1 MQLASKLTHSISML
15 LLVFLLS
22 LDACGGGNPQL
33 PTVRVTPTPAISAI
47 WLSPQKDFLLQG
59 TTTTLSVRVKGIGI
73 QEVVFNAIRKQ
84 YPSLFLCAATA
95 SAGNIYSCDWN
106 YSSIGNG
113 PIELGF
119 TINPTAENIINPAGT
134 LSGVVR
140 YVEPYT
146 NDIYAGY
153 AAWQRGNPVAYQYSE
168 VTAKWIVPPVH
179 CSPGENSQVAIWAG
193 LAGTSAGSKLIQI
206 ATLSQCR
213 YGYPRYEADWEI
225 YPDNSAILI
234 PNHPITSGDEITAT
248 VSFSNGT
255 FKLFME
261 DANKWNFS
269 LTQAGS
275 SSNTQMAECILEAPT
290 LLINGQKQV
299 AALTNFGVVSIQCE
313 ADNEPIA
320 NGPQDIRYQMETKG
334 VAKATTSLLDNDGA
348 GFTVQWKHA

>member
-1 MQLASKLTHSISML
+1 MQRPTKLTHSLSML

-22 LDACGGGNPQL
+22 LAGCGGSNPSL
-33 PTVRVTPTPAISAI
+33 HTVHTTPTPAISAT
-47 WLSPQKDFLLQG
+47 WLSPQKNFLLQG
-59 TTTTLSVRVKGIGI
+59 TMTTLAVRVKGIRI
-73 QEVVFNAIRKQ
+73 QEVVFTAIRNQ
-84 YPSLFLCAATA
+84 YPSVFLCAATA
-95 SAGNIYSCDWN
+95 STDNIYSCDWN

-113 PIELGF
+113 ARELGF
-119 TINPTAENIINPAGT
+119 TINPTTENISNPAGT
-134 LSGVVR
+134 LSGMVR
-140 YVEPYT
+140 YVEAYT

-179 CSPGENSQVAIWAG
+179 CSPGENSEVAIWAG
-193 LAGTSAGSKLIQI
+193 LTGTSAGSKLIQV

-225 YPDNSAILI
+225 YPDNSAMLI
-234 PNHPITSGDEITAT
+234 PNHPITSGDAITAT

-261 DANKWNFS
+261 DANRWNFS
-269 LTQAGS
+269 LTWAGS

-299 AALTNFGVVSIQCE
+299 AALTNFGVVSIQCK
-313 ADNEPIA
+313 ADNYPIA
-320 NGPQDIRYQMETKG
+320 NGPQDICYQMQTKG